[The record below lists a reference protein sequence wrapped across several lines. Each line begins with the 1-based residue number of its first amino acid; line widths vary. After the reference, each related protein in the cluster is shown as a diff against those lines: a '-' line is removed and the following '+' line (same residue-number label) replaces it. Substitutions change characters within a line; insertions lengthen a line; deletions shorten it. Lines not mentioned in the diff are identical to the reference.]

1 MSGIFHYFTVSCSE
15 FVSELVICH
24 YPPIAQ
30 SAEVIPP
37 VFSSRPLSQPLV
49 ATVLLHLYGVT
60 LLFSHKGEHLWH
72 LSSVPDLFYSTHRP
86 LVLSTLLELHSFQFF
101 SRIHNILL
109 CVRAALNT
117 FACPPWM
124 RRWVPHLATMDGTS
138 VNVVLFP
145 IVRFL
150 GRIFTKLSE
159 EGPCCFQ

>member
-30 SAEVIPP
+30 SAEVIVP

-49 ATVLLHLYGVT
+49 ATILLHLYGVT
-60 LLFSHKGEHLWH
+60 LWFSHKGEHVCPLSLTYFTQHTVLWFSPH
-72 LSSVPDLFYSTHRP
+72 CS
-86 LVLSTLLELHSFQFF
+86 ELHSFQFF

-117 FACPPWM
+117 SACPPWT
-124 RRWVPHLATMDGTS
+124 RRWVPHLAAMDGTS
-138 VNVVLFP
+138 VNVALFP
-145 IVRFL
+145 MVRFL

-159 EGPCCFQ
+159 EGPGCFQ